1 MADRKSFVREGVREL
16 REKVGAGKL
25 VGKLRVD
32 QIYAKYQHE
41 RLDLKHP
48 RGGGPKYLER
58 PLYEHYSDYY
68 KRLARAIPGGD
79 VEHEMVR
86 CMEALDSAMSSAAPI
101 DHNNLRRSGNPRVY
115 SNGRK
120 VYDRAPHQRR
130 MSDRELKL
138 LRRRGRGLRK

>member
-1 MADRKSFVREGVREL
+1 MREGVRRL
-16 REKVGAGKL
+16 RDQVGAGKL
-25 VGKLRVD
+25 TGKLRVD

-48 RGGGPKYLER
+48 RGGGPKYLEG
-58 PLYEHYSDYY
+58 PLFARYQDYLQH
-68 KRLARAIPGGD
+68 LADAVLSGD
-79 VEHEMVR
+79 LEDAMAK
-86 CMEALDSAMSSAAPI
+86 CMEALDSAMGAAAPI

-130 MSDRELKL
+130 MSDRELKT
-138 LRRRGRGLRK
+138 LRRARRAR